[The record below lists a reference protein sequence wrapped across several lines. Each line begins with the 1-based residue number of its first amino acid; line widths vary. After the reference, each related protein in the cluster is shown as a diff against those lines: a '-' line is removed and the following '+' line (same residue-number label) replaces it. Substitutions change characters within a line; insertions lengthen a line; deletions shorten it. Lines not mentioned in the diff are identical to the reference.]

1 MTNNDIPRRFNPR
14 RSVIAIRIERWS
26 IIIGI
31 ILAALF
37 AIVGTE
43 FVGPGGVAH
52 HCANVLNNGGS
63 DSVEAIHCKRIA
75 GN

>member
-14 RSVIAIRIERWS
+14 RSLVAIRIERMA
-26 IIIGI
+26 IVIGI

-43 FVGPGGVAH
+43 FIGPGGEAH
-52 HCANVLNNGGS
+52 HCASVLNNGGS
-63 DSVEAIHCKRIA
+63 DSAEAIHCKRVA